1 MRSNFP
7 THPVSFS
14 RKGSHN
20 SRSLSALA
28 DRIRRLIFRLWKDT
42 RLRQCLFDTLLS
54 GLFAHAAYFFGGI
67 SYHDDVVCT
76 YDVGA
81 THIFGRFT
89 LGLLGKLTRLPFG
102 GSNYSLPWFGGLVSL
117 LFLALSSY
125 LMVCALHITSRLL
138 SFLLCAIV
146 AVFPVLT
153 ATFAYG
159 FTAPYY
165 MLAFFLACLS
175 AYFLAGRT
183 SLASLAAGI
192 ILEGL
197 MIGIYQAYLPVL
209 LSFEVLILLSHEWR
223 KFASA
228 RYKKDR
234 PFRFWLHSLAGT
246 VLGFLLYL
254 LLMKMSLRATGK
266 ELYAYRGLD
275 TMGTGAG
282 NFSYPQRIA
291 MAYRMFFSPDSF
303 RPYRGSDDYLLFM
316 WSMRPMYRLLI
327 LVILLLAALS
337 LLRMLRSF
345 LPERKH
351 LSGRNRFTGRAFLPA
366 LRTAVLFMLFP
377 LCANFIFVMTDFDV
391 YSLMLYGEVM
401 IFVLGILLAQWFYE
415 KQWFHENRSQIS
427 DSADENLSR
436 TASEKLPI
444 HTSWAGFFSLA
455 MSAVL
460 LYSVLFYVRY
470 DNLCY
475 YKAGRMQEEAIS
487 YDTALIARIQETEGY
502 DPSLPICFVHDL
514 EKDTSFLSSDPELS
528 AVTLTPYGGDE
539 IINDYSWVDFLR
551 IHCGFAPS
559 VIGDSGQYDAFLKEE
574 QVPRYPASGSIRI
587 VDGVIVVN
595 F

>member
-1 MRSNFP
+1 MRS
-7 THPVSFS
+7 
-14 RKGSHN
+14 
-20 SRSLSALA
+20 
-28 DRIRRLIFRLWKDT
+28 LIFRLWNDKKF
-42 RLRQCLFDTLLS
+42 RQCLFDTFLA
-54 GLFAHAAYFFGGI
+54 GLAAHAAYFF
-67 SYHDDVVCT
+67 SSLSFHDDVVCT

-125 LMVCALHITSRLL
+125 LMVRTLHVTSRVL

-153 ATFAYG
+153 STFAYG

-165 MLAFFLACLS
+165 MLAFLLACLS
-175 AYFLAGRT
+175 ACFLADST
-183 SLASLAAGI
+183 SLFSLTAGV
-192 ILEGL
+192 ILSGL
-197 MIGIYQAYLPVL
+197 MIGIYQAYLPVM
-209 LSFEVLILLSHEWR
+209 LSFEVLILLSHEW
-223 KFASA
+223 
-228 RYKKDR
+228 KKKNR
-234 PFRFWLHSLAGT
+234 PFRFWLHALSGT

-254 LLMKMSLRATGK
+254 LLMKASLLATGK

-275 TMGTGAG
+275 TMGVGAG

-291 MAYRMFFSPDSF
+291 MAYRMFFLPDSF

-316 WSMRPMYRLLI
+316 WSMRPAYRLLI
-327 LVILLLAALS
+327 AVILLLSAFALVRT
-337 LLRMLRSF
+337 LHNI
-345 LPERKH
+345 LPKREH
-351 LSGRNRFTGRAFLPA
+351 PSSGNSFTGKAFLPA
-366 LRTAVLFMLFP
+366 LRMAVLFALFP

-391 YSLMLYGEVM
+391 YSMMLYGEVM
-401 IFVLGILLAQWFYE
+401 IFVLGILLAQWFRAE
-415 KQWFHENRSQIS
+415 KPQVSILAVEGPSRAIPESHPLR
-427 DSADENLSR
+427 LSVP
-436 TASEKLPI
+436 ECL
-444 HTSWAGFFSLA
+444 SLCIC
-455 MSAVL
+455 AVL
-460 LYSVLFYVRY
+460 LYSFLFYVRY

-475 YKAGRMQEEAIS
+475 YKAGRMQEEAVS
-487 YDTALIARIQETEGY
+487 YDTALIARIQGTEGY

-528 AVTLTPYGGDE
+528 GITLTPYGGNE
-539 IINDYSWVDFLR
+539 IINDYSWVNFLR

-559 VIGDSGQYDAFLKEE
+559 VIEDSGQYDDFLERE